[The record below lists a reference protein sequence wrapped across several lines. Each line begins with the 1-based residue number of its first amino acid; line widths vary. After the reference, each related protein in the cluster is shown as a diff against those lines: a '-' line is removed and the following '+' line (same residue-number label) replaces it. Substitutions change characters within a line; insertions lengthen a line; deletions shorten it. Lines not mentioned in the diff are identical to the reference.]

1 MCQYF
6 PAYKVHGDPVLGRE
20 ITADEYM
27 PVLDLVDELGFNNVL
42 AQDPTDRGGA

>member
-6 PAYKVHGDPVLGRE
+6 PAYKVHGDPIFGRE

-27 PVLDLVDELGFNNVL
+27 PVLELVEELGFNNVL